1 MAKLHILPLRSVGH
15 TIIGTGWFG
24 ILYVPVSIISWRDSE
39 TCSNRSLQAF
49 VILGVFHTLA
59 TDAIEMH
66 RFQVKFRAH
75 VLRREGK
82 FFLTIEFL
90 S

>member
-1 MAKLHILPLRSVGH
+1 MKKLHMLPLRSVGH
-15 TIIGTGWFG
+15 GQIGPGWFA
-24 ILYVPVSIISWRDSE
+24 ILYVSESITFWRDPE

-49 VILGVFHTLA
+49 VILGVLHTLA

-66 RFQVKFRAH
+66 RFQVKDYAY
-75 VLRREGK
+75 E
-82 FFLTIEFL
+82 T